1 MRLQEEPGGRLLL
14 LVGLIAAATVPEF
27 QPRQSEPATPPH
39 SGTELAEFSIPAP
52 EKSRQS

>member
-39 SGTELAEFSIPAP
+39 SGTELVEFSVPAP